1 VSCRLIRDSL
11 VEQIWEGT
19 MNILA
24 IDLMRA
30 VREENDIQNFVKVN
44 ISANLHD
51 NYLSD
56 LTHS

>member
-1 VSCRLIRDSL
+1 LIRDGL

-24 IDLMRA
+24 LDLMRA
-30 VREENDIQNFVKVN
+30 VREEKDIQKFVKVN
-44 ISANLHD
+44 ISAILH

-56 LTHS
+56 LTIHSGVME